1 MGFNYEQ
8 YEEVLEGTNDVTE
21 NEELMNFIG
30 DEYDYAG
37 GIKDEVKATPT
48 VVRDPV
54 RFTNGIRD
62 MQQVERETTIVK
74 KEIFTKKNIAMGL
87 GLVAIIGAVIYFN
100 KK

>member
-8 YEEVLEGTNDVTE
+8 YEEVLEGTNDVSE
-21 NEELMNFIG
+21 NEEVMNFMG
-30 DEYDYAG
+30 DEYDYADG
-37 GIKDEVKATPT
+37 EGEVEVAPL
-48 VVRDPV
+48 
-54 RFTNGIRD
+54 
-62 MQQVERETTIVK
+62 IVK